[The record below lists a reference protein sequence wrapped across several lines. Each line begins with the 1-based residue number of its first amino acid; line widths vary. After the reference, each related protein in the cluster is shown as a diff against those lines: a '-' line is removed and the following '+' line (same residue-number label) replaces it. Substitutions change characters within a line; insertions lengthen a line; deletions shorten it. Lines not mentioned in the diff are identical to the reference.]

1 MSVNDIGKTLPPKEI
16 VPEPLRWLRFLPRW
30 SLMTGLVTLTIPIAF
45 LGGVGQQASDNALGS
60 EYIELFQA
68 IRSPSMF
75 RVAWTIDAIVWLM
88 LGGILIV
95 LAGILRRHAPIRAVF
110 TTVCG
115 IAQTLGAFGSFLRLD
130 GISNIAAHYSGAIPA
145 QQAELLSSYLN
156 LGRVINSSNHL
167 ALLLQ
172 GMGFLLVAWGVYSLR
187 GFPRWLTAWLTLPGL
202 LAIAQF
208 GLYVTGGEYLF
219 VLNVIGLI
227 FGNIALNFAIAIAL
241 WRPSNSLILSVT
253 GEN

>member
-1 MSVNDIGKTLPPKEI
+1 MGNTFPPKEI
-16 VPEPLRWLRFLPRW
+16 FPEPLRWLRLLPHW

-60 EYIELFQA
+60 EYVELLQA
-68 IRSPSMF
+68 VRSPSMF
-75 RVAWTIDAIVWLM
+75 RVAWTIDAIVWLL
-88 LGGILIV
+88 LGGILIIE
-95 LAGILRRHAPIRAVF
+95 AGILRRHAPIRAVF
-110 TTVCG
+110 IAVCG
-115 IAQTLGAFGSFLRLD
+115 IAQILGALGSFLRLD
-130 GISNIAAHYSGAIPA
+130 GISDIAALYSRAIPA
-145 QQAELLSSYLN
+145 QQAELLGSYLN

-172 GMGFLLVAWGVYSLR
+172 GIGFLLVAWGIYSLR

-208 GLYVTGGEYLF
+208 GLYLTGAEYLF

-227 FGNIALNFAIAIAL
+227 FGNIALNFAITIAL
-241 WRPSNSLILSVT
+241 WRPSNSLISSVN
-253 GEN
+253 GKN